1 MMGSL
6 FDSPDTP
13 DSLTGMHDPAKAHS
27 SRPSLPTPQ
36 RTRWQPLRLGL
47 VELFRYDSEE
57 FWFRDGHLLLRGNNG
72 TGKSKVLS
80 LVLPFLL
87 DAQLKSSRIEP
98 DGDPG
103 KKMAW
108 NLLLGTYPRRTGY
121 TWIEFGRRD
130 ADGTPHFLTLGA
142 GLQAVEGRAQ
152 VESWFFLL
160 EATGERPAPR
170 IGQDLWLV
178 NARRQVHARDKLRE
192 AIDGRGQVFE
202 TAQAYRLAVDQRLFG
217 LGTERYGALMD
228 TLIQLRQ
235 PQLSKKPDEGV
246 LSNALTEAL
255 PPLSPDLL
263 GDVAEALQ
271 RLEEDRLELEGHE
284 ALERAVRQFQR
295 RYGQY
300 AATLSRRQAR
310 LLRQAQTEFDQASR
324 ASTEARDHL
333 QTSRQQETAAVAA
346 FDQVELAVHASR
358 ARLDT
363 LRADPTMQDAN
374 RLATAERDAQARERA
389 TQDTQRGLDALDHRI
404 TQEAAET
411 ERLARQLHDLRQDR
425 DQARLEARRQ
435 AQGLGLEAEQAA
447 HPLFVLDD
455 EALATLAAPAFD
467 AAGEQLRQA
476 VADRREAIV
485 RLMQRHEALRQA
497 QWQQQEHQRRRDDN
511 QAETDDAAERSAHA
525 DEAVEQQAQHLIE
538 AWHDHLH
545 GLQCLQ
551 LPPDE
556 REATLVALAD
566 WVREPL
572 EAAPPRRGLQD
583 AHLRALQALSTQ
595 QATLDQTARTLAE
608 TRDRLAQERH
618 RLEAGEEVT
627 PLAPA
632 WRDPGS
638 RVNRQGA
645 PLWQLIEFNDP
656 VPDNARAG
664 LEAALEASGL
674 LDAWVSPDGHLQHGP
689 ERDGT
694 PWQDSQVLARADA
707 PVVPRARSLAGW
719 VRVAQVSA
727 GEWPVAAEVVDRV
740 IGSIAC
746 GQDDPGD
753 VVAWVAP
760 DGRFRL
766 GTLVGAHTKTTACYL
781 GFAARLAARQRR
793 LTEIANELRQLAV
806 LQQVHAQQVHQLAQ
820 NRAQADGEWRSA
832 PEDGALRKAHLEA
845 QTSAHT
851 LAAARTRLQAA
862 ETRCRTAR
870 QEVDAARQ
878 VLHDDATDLRLPEG
892 AEALAALSEP
902 LEQLARSHSVLVG
915 VLQAARLLHPEHQR
929 QHDRQAHTAL
939 DRAERQTQW
948 SLQRQEAEEARSRWE
963 TLRDT
968 VGVEVEALRRQIA
981 SAEQQ
986 VQAQDRALREANQ
999 TRQQAGE
1006 ARAIA
1011 GTRAETTELAF
1022 VRSTDARA
1030 AAVAQ
1035 FQRFAGTGLLAV
1047 ALPALPQPQAGQP
1060 WTIDPALTLAR
1071 AAECDLSEVRDD
1083 DDTRD
1088 RLQRQIS
1095 QALTELQ
1102 GALTALGHRAQAESS
1117 DFGLVVSV
1125 LHQNRA
1131 ERPDQLAARLADEI
1145 AQRRELLTASER
1157 EVLEN
1162 HLQAE
1167 IAAEVQKL
1175 LQAAERQVTAINTEL
1190 HKRPT
1195 STGVRYRLRWEPL
1208 VEGSEGAPVG
1218 LEAARRH
1225 LLHTNADLWSA
1236 ADRRVIGS
1244 LLQQRILAERAR
1256 AEAAG
1261 TGSLLEQLARA
1272 LDYRR
1277 WHVFRVQ
1284 RWQDG
1289 QWRKLS
1295 GPASS
1300 GERALG
1306 LTVPLFAA
1314 VASFY
1319 GRDAQARAPRLVLLD
1334 EAFAGIDDAA
1344 RAHCMALIHEFD
1356 LDFVITSEREWACYA
1371 ELPGVS
1377 ICQLLR
1383 REGVDAV
1390 LVSRWSWDGRAKRR
1404 ENDPDRRFEPAEA

>member
-1 MMGSL
+1 MMDSL

-13 DSLTGMHDPAKAHS
+13 PGTDDPTTTS
-27 SRPSLPTPQ
+27 TTTRPALPAPQ

-130 ADGTPHFLTLGA
+130 ADGTLHYLTLGA

-160 EATGERPAPR
+160 EAVGERPAPR
-170 IGQDLWLV
+170 IGQDFWLV
-178 NARRQVHARDKLRE
+178 NARRQVPARDKLHE

-202 TAQAYRLAVDQRLFG
+202 TAQAYRIAVDQRLFR
-217 LGTERYGALMD
+217 LGTDRYGALMD

-235 PQLSKKPDEGV
+235 PQLSRKPDEGA

-310 LLRQAQTEFDQASR
+310 LLRQAQTEFDQSSR
-324 ASTEARDHL
+324 ASTEAREHL
-333 QTSRQQETAAVAA
+333 QTVRQQEAAAGAAVE
-346 FDQVELAVHASR
+346 QTELSVHASR

-374 RLATAERDAQARERA
+374 RLATAEREAQARERA
-389 TQDTQRGLDALDHRI
+389 AQDTQRGLDDLEHRI
-404 TQEAAET
+404 AQEAAET
-411 ERLARQLHDLRQDR
+411 ERLAGQLHHLRQDR
-425 DQARLEARRQ
+425 DQARHEALRQ
-435 AQGLGLEAEQAA
+435 APGLGLEAEHAGHA
-447 HPLFVLDD
+447 LFVLDD
-455 EALATLAAPAFD
+455 DALATLDAPAFD
-467 AAGEQLRQA
+467 VVCEQLRQS
-476 VADRREAIV
+476 VADRREAIA
-485 RLMQRHEALRQA
+485 RLMQHHEALRQA
-497 QWQQQEHQRRRDDN
+497 QWQQQEHQRRRDDS
-511 QAETDDAAERSAHA
+511 QAEADEAVERAAQA
-525 DEAVEQQAQHLIE
+525 DEAVEQQAQHLTE

-545 GLQCLQ
+545 GLQALQ
-551 LPPDE
+551 LSPDE
-556 REATLVALAD
+556 CAMALAALAD

-572 EAAPPRRGLQD
+572 ALAPPRRGLQD
-583 AHLRALQALSTQ
+583 AHLRTLQALSAQ
-595 QATLDQTARTLAE
+595 QAALDQTARTLAE
-608 TRDRLAQERH
+608 TRGRLDQERQ
-618 RLEAGEEVT
+618 RLESGEEVT

-632 WRDPGS
+632 WRDPAS
-638 RVNRQGA
+638 RIDRPGA
-645 PLWQLIEFNDP
+645 PLWQLIEFDDP
-656 VPDNARAG
+656 VPDDARAG

-689 ERDGT
+689 RHDGA
-694 PWQDSQVLARADA
+694 PWQDTQVLVMADA
-707 PVVPRARSLAGW
+707 PVVPRAQSLAGW
-719 VRVAQVSA
+719 VRVAQVSGA
-727 GEWPVAAEVVDRV
+727 GEPPVAAAVVERI
-740 IGSIAC
+740 IGGIAC
-746 GQDDPGD
+746 GGDDPGNA
-753 VVAWVAP
+753 VAWVSP
-760 DGRFRL
+760 QGRFRL
-766 GTLVGAHTKTTACYL
+766 GTLVGAYTKAAACYL

-793 LTEIANELRQLAV
+793 LTEIEAEHHQLAV
-806 LQQVHAQQVHQLAQ
+806 QQQAHAQQVQQLAV
-820 NRAQADGEWRSA
+820 NRARADSEWRSA
-832 PEDGALRKAHLEA
+832 PADDALRNAHLEA
-845 QTSAHT
+845 KATART

-862 ETRCRTAR
+862 EDRCRTAR
-870 QEVDAARQ
+870 QQVDAARQ
-878 VLHDDATDLRLPEG
+878 VLHDDATDLRLPER
-892 AEALAALSEP
+892 ADALAALREP
-902 LEQLARSHSVLVG
+902 LEQLTRAHGALVRA
-915 VLQAARLLHPEHQR
+915 LQAARLLHPEHQR
-929 QHDRQAHTAL
+929 QQARQARTAQ

-948 SLQRQEAEEARSRWE
+948 GLQRQEAEEARARWE

-968 VGVEVEALRRQIA
+968 VGVEVDALRRQIA
-981 SAEQQ
+981 QAEQQ
-986 VQAQDRALREANQ
+986 VQAQERALREANQ
-999 TRQQAGE
+999 SRQQAGE
-1006 ARAIA
+1006 ARAVA
-1011 GTRAETTELAF
+1011 DTRAETTELAF
-1022 VRSTDARA
+1022 VRSTQARA
-1030 AAVAQ
+1030 TAVAQ
-1035 FQRFAGTGLLAV
+1035 FQRFADTGLLAV
-1047 ALPALPQPQAGQP
+1047 ALPELPQPESRQP

-1071 AAECDLSEVRDD
+1071 AAERDLSEVRDD

-1095 QALTELQ
+1095 QDLTELQ

-1125 LHQNRA
+1125 LYQNRA

-1145 AQRRELLTASER
+1145 AQRRALLTANER

-1175 LQAAERQVTAINTEL
+1175 LKAADLQVEAINTEL

-1236 ADRRVIGS
+1236 TDRRVIGTM
-1244 LLQQRILAERAR
+1244 LQQRILAERAR

-1319 GRDAQARAPRLVLLD
+1319 GRDQQARAPRLVLLD

-1390 LVSRWSWDGRAKRR
+1390 LVSRWSWDGRARRR
-1404 ENDPDRRFEPAEA
+1404 EDDPDRRFEPAKA